1 MNTSE
6 PRRPTPDDVAIA
18 QERIAPYIRR
28 TPLLKAEDAGPAAM
42 APNLWIKPE
51 NLQRTGSFKLRGAMN
66 AVAALP
72 EHVRARGL
80 VTHSSGNHGQAV
92 AAAAHTFGVPATIV
106 IPEGAPAVKVERTL
120 GWGATVVRC
129 APSSDA
135 REAEADRIVN
145 ETGATLI
152 PPYDHFDVVAG
163 QGTIGLE
170 IAQDLPSARVVY
182 ACLGGGGLA
191 SGITLGLHAGG
202 ADARVIAAEPELAA
216 DGAQSLEEGRIVRWS
231 GEATG
236 RTIAD
241 GVRTQSLGRI
251 PFEILNS
258 HRTEVETVTDDSLI
272 AAQRTWFDK
281 LGMRVEPTGC
291 LTLAAFEKRKPKRDA
306 NEPTVLVIS
315 GGNGSLQ
322 F

>member
-1 MNTSE
+1 MSSPDT
-6 PRRPTPDDVAIA
+6 RQPTPDDVAVA
-18 QERIAPYIRR
+18 QERIAPYARR
-28 TPLLKAEDAGPAAM
+28 TPLLKAEDQGPAAI

-51 NLQRTGSFKLRGAMN
+51 NLQRTGSFKFRGATN
-66 AVAALP
+66 AILALSDA
-72 EHVRARGL
+72 ERARGV

-92 AAAAHTFGVPATIV
+92 AAAAHMLGIPATVV
-106 IPEGAPAVKVERTL
+106 IPEGAPTIKLERTQA
-120 GWGATVVRC
+120 WGATVVRC

-135 REAEADRIVN
+135 REAEADRIVT

-152 PPYDHFDVVAG
+152 PPYDHFDIVAG

-170 IAQDLPSARVVY
+170 IAQDLPGVRVVY

-191 SGITLGLHAGG
+191 SGITLGLQAGG
-202 ADARVIAAEPELAA
+202 AQARVIAAEPELAA
-216 DGAQSLEEGRIVRWS
+216 DGAQSLKEGRIVRWS

-251 PFEILNS
+251 PFDILNA
-258 HRTEVETVTDDSLI
+258 HHTEVETVTDASLI
-272 AAQRTWFDK
+272 EAQRTWFDK
-281 LGMRVEPTGC
+281 LGIRVEPTGC
-291 LTLAAFEKRKPKRDA
+291 LTLAAFEKRESSRDA

-315 GGNGSLQ
+315 GGNGELR